1 MTTAEVTKNAAVA
14 AAEAETRIAAGVA
27 AAAQMTDAA
36 GVAIKTEVIA
46 HPSMTMVWRK
56 EVGQEA
62 QNQCNK
68 GKFGGSQKL
77 ENC

>member
-1 MTTAEVTKNAAVA
+1 MMTVEVTKNAAVA
-14 AAEAETRIAAGVA
+14 AAEAKTGVA
-27 AAAQMTDAA
+27 AVVQITTDVA

-62 QNQCNK
+62 QNQFNK
-68 GKFGGSQKL
+68 GKFWRVC
-77 ENC
+77 NFAYY